1 MWFEHM
7 VWGSSLIMSKREAEN
22 ERECRGGAALSH
34 TREVEQRGPGVGMH
48 ALCAHPL
55 ERVLRTHRP
64 LSPRATPLG
73 PLGARAGAHH
83 ALRHAHRA
91 QATANPVFSILTIVY
106 TWRTSHT
113 HMFDAACIA

>member
-1 MWFEHM
+1 M
-7 VWGSSLIMSKREAEN
+7 ITSKREAEN

-34 TREVEQRGPGVGMH
+34 TREVEQRERVGMH

-55 ERVLRTHRP
+55 VRVMRTHRP

-91 QATANPVFSILTIVY
+91 QATANPVFSTLTVVY
-106 TWRTSHT
+106 T
-113 HMFDAACIA
+113 